1 MSACACACADTTN
14 PSKGVWLQY
23 TGGDRCPLT
32 NLYRSLKVWLQCY
45 NDATNIPDDEV
56 RGKGGGEGGG
66 WVWALGGGAARVATL
81 NWLMRHPTAD
91 LPL

>member
-1 MSACACACADTTN
+1 
-14 PSKGVWLQY
+14 LQY

-56 RGKGGGEGGG
+56 SAECQ
-66 WVWALGGGAARVATL
+66 
-81 NWLMRHPTAD
+81 
-91 LPL
+91 